1 VAPDTI
7 SEVRNRATYKTIRVD
22 PIVPAIGAEITG
34 VDVSAAL
41 NASQFQEIHDA
52 LMTHQVIFFR
62 DQDLSKD
69 ALAAFARRF
78 GELHVNHDTS
88 FGKLDAHPEI
98 EVLDYDASRP
108 PYVTKEMWH
117 SDFSGREEPTL
128 GAVLYALE
136 VPACG
141 GDTLWVSMYAAYE
154 ALSDGMKQYLSGM
167 RAEHSTLKSFGDAIR
182 SNLWQGEE
190 GRERFEKLKA
200 RGPVE
205 HPVIRTHPVTRRK
218 ALYVNE
224 GYTTRLIGADREKS
238 DDVLSYLFEHVRKPE
253 FQCRFRWRKGS
264 LAVWDNRVTQHYAV
278 ADYAERR
285 LMHRIAIKGDR
296 PY

>member
-1 VAPDTI
+1 MTPDTI
-7 SEVRNRATYKTIRVD
+7 TEVRNRATYKTIMVE
-22 PIVPAIGAEITG
+22 PIVPAIGAEITR
-34 VDVSAAL
+34 VDLSAAL

-62 DQDLSKD
+62 DQDLIQD
-69 ALAAFARRF
+69 ELVAFARCF
-78 GELHVNHDTS
+78 GEPHVNPDTS
-88 FGKLDAHPEI
+88 FGKLDAHPEV

-117 SDFSGREEPTL
+117 SDFSGREAPTL
-128 GAVLYALE
+128 GSVLYALE
-136 VPACG
+136 VPASG

-154 ALSDGMKQYLSGM
+154 ALSDRMKQYLSGM
-167 RAEHSTLKSFGDAIR
+167 HAEHSTLKSFGDAIR

-190 GRERFEKLKA
+190 GRKRFEKLKA
-200 RGPVE
+200 KLPVE

-224 GYTTRLIGADREKS
+224 GYTTRLIGADREES
-238 DDVLSYLFEHVRKPE
+238 DAVLNYLFEHVRKPE